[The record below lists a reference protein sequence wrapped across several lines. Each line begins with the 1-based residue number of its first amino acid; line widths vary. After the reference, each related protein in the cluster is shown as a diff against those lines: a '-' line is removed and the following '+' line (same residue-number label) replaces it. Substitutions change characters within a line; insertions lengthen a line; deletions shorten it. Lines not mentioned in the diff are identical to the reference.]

1 MTGRPGFE
9 TGAPGSRT
17 AAFLVAGAE
26 KREILDLPSARLAA
40 AGKMRLFADAAAA
53 GGQLLK

>member
-26 KREILDLPSARLAA
+26 KREIRDLLSARLAA
-40 AGKMRLFADAAAA
+40 VGKMRLFADAAAA